1 MNATGLFKI
10 RSYTVNKFISE
21 MQHIVQ
27 TFVTLHRETADGI
40 MKTT

>member
-1 MNATGLFKI
+1 MLQDFLKI
-10 RSYTVNKFISE
+10 RSYIVNKFIAE

-27 TFVTLHRETADGI
+27 TFVTSHLETADGI